1 MTLDSLYIGVPI
13 GAFFCFLFIFF
24 SYLNAGDA
32 KPVRYF
38 RQILLSCLIW
48 TGGVVMM
55 RMQIM
60 PGMRFWF
67 HVSVFGFLTVPIFMY
82 AFLFYMLEIKKNG
95 FLTGYCI
102 ATVVAMGIN
111 VVTEVFIPE
120 PDIIRYA
127 DGSIGYAY
135 HLSWGSYLFAA
146 AEAGVI
152 VYTTVLAHRAI
163 GNKFEKRKKLFPLL
177 LGTVAILTGNLFV
190 ALPGN
195 FLPVDYEGRYFLGFG
210 RVI

>member
-1 MTLDSLYIGVPI
+1 MILKNFTFNLEETALTLDSLYIGVPI

-24 SYLNAGDA
+24 SFLNAGDA

-127 DGSIGYAY
+127 DGSIGYAC

-146 AEAGVI
+146 AEAFMLYDENGEKI
-152 VYTTVLAHRAI
+152 LPSGH
-163 GNKFEKRKKLFPLL
+163 FEIFVGGMQPDSRSEK
-177 LGTVAILTGNLFV
+177 LTGKTVESLM
-190 ALPGN
+190 L
-195 FLPVDYEGRYFLGFG
+195 
-210 RVI
+210 

>member
-24 SYLNAGDA
+24 SFLNAGDA

-127 DGSIGYAY
+127 RWKHWICLSSILG
-135 HLSWGSYLFAA
+135 
-146 AEAGVI
+146 
-152 VYTTVLAHRAI
+152 
-163 GNKFEKRKKLFPLL
+163 KLFICSCGGRCDRLYDSF
-177 LGTVAILTGNLFV
+177 GAQGN
-190 ALPGN
+190 
-195 FLPVDYEGRYFLGFG
+195 RQ
-210 RVI
+210 

>member
-24 SYLNAGDA
+24 SFLNAGDA

-67 HVSVFGFLTVPIFMY
+67 HVSVFGFLTVPIFDVCIFILY
-82 AFLFYMLEIKKNG
+82 VGDQKEWFPDRILHSYCGGNG
-95 FLTGYCI
+95 DQCCHRSIYPGTGYYPVCRWKHWI
-102 ATVVAMGIN
+102 CLS
-111 VVTEVFIPE
+111 
-120 PDIIRYA
+120 
-127 DGSIGYAY
+127 SILG
-135 HLSWGSYLFAA
+135 
-146 AEAGVI
+146 
-152 VYTTVLAHRAI
+152 
-163 GNKFEKRKKLFPLL
+163 KLFICSCGGRCDRLYDSF
-177 LGTVAILTGNLFV
+177 GAQGN
-190 ALPGN
+190 
-195 FLPVDYEGRYFLGFG
+195 RQ
-210 RVI
+210 

>member
-1 MTLDSLYIGVPI
+1 
-13 GAFFCFLFIFF
+13 
-24 SYLNAGDA
+24 
-32 KPVRYF
+32 
-38 RQILLSCLIW
+38 
-48 TGGVVMM
+48 
-55 RMQIM
+55 
-60 PGMRFWF
+60 
-67 HVSVFGFLTVPIFMY
+67 
-82 AFLFYMLEIKKNG
+82 MLEIKKNG

-152 VYTTVLAHRAI
+152 VYTTVLAHREI
-163 GNKFEKRKKLFPLL
+163 GNKFEKR
-177 LGTVAILTGNLFV
+177 
-190 ALPGN
+190 
-195 FLPVDYEGRYFLGFG
+195 
-210 RVI
+210 

>member
-24 SYLNAGDA
+24 SFLNAGDA

-95 FLTGYCI
+95 FQKYLSRNRILSGMQMEALDMPIIYL
-102 ATVVAMGIN
+102 G
-111 VVTEVFIPE
+111 EVI
-120 PDIIRYA
+120 
-127 DGSIGYAY
+127 
-135 HLSWGSYLFAA
+135 YLQLRRQ
-146 AEAGVI
+146 V
-152 VYTTVLAHRAI
+152 
-163 GNKFEKRKKLFPLL
+163 
-177 LGTVAILTGNLFV
+177 
-190 ALPGN
+190 
-195 FLPVDYEGRYFLGFG
+195 
-210 RVI
+210 

>member
-1 MTLDSLYIGVPI
+1 M
-13 GAFFCFLFIFF
+13 
-24 SYLNAGDA
+24 A

-111 VVTEVFIPE
+111 VVTEVFIRNR
-120 PDIIRYA
+120 I
-127 DGSIGYAY
+127 
-135 HLSWGSYLFAA
+135 LSGMQMKALDMPVIYLG
-146 AEAGVI
+146 EVI
-152 VYTTVLAHRAI
+152 YLQLR
-163 GNKFEKRKKLFPLL
+163 RQL
-177 LGTVAILTGNLFV
+177 
-190 ALPGN
+190 
-195 FLPVDYEGRYFLGFG
+195 
-210 RVI
+210 

>member
-1 MTLDSLYIGVPI
+1 MNIMIDFENFTFNLEETALTLDSLYIGVPI

-24 SYLNAGDA
+24 SFLNAGDA

-127 DGSIGYAY
+127 DGSIAVSYT
-135 HLSWGSYLFAA
+135 HL
-146 AEAGVI
+146 
-152 VYTTVLAHRAI
+152 T
-163 GNKFEKRKKLFPLL
+163 
-177 LGTVAILTGNLFV
+177 
-190 ALPGN
+190 LPTICS
-195 FLPVDYEGRYFLGFG
+195 V
-210 RVI
+210 

>member
-1 MTLDSLYIGVPI
+1 
-13 GAFFCFLFIFF
+13 
-24 SYLNAGDA
+24 
-32 KPVRYF
+32 
-38 RQILLSCLIW
+38 
-48 TGGVVMM
+48 MM

-60 PGMRFWF
+60 PRIRFWF

-127 DGSIGYAY
+127 DGSIGYDCQ
-135 HLSWGSYLFAA
+135 LFICSCGGRCDRLYDSFGAQ
-146 AEAGVI
+146 
-152 VYTTVLAHRAI
+152 
-163 GNKFEKRKKLFPLL
+163 GNRQ
-177 LGTVAILTGNLFV
+177 
-190 ALPGN
+190 
-195 FLPVDYEGRYFLGFG
+195 
-210 RVI
+210 

>member
-24 SYLNAGDA
+24 SFLNAGDA

-67 HVSVFGFLTVPIFMY
+67 HVSVFGL
-82 AFLFYMLEIKKNG
+82 LWWQ
-95 FLTGYCI
+95 
-102 ATVVAMGIN
+102 
-111 VVTEVFIPE
+111 
-120 PDIIRYA
+120 
-127 DGSIGYAY
+127 
-135 HLSWGSYLFAA
+135 WGSMLSQKYLSRNRILSGMQMKALDMP
-146 AEAGVI
+146 VI
-152 VYTTVLAHRAI
+152 Y
-163 GNKFEKRKKLFPLL
+163 
-177 LGTVAILTGNLFV
+177 LG
-190 ALPGN
+190 
-195 FLPVDYEGRYFLGFG
+195 E
-210 RVI
+210 VIYLQLRRQL

>member
-24 SYLNAGDA
+24 SFLNAGDA

-111 VVTEVFIPE
+111 VVTEVWICLS
-120 PDIIRYA
+120 
-127 DGSIGYAY
+127 SILG
-135 HLSWGSYLFAA
+135 
-146 AEAGVI
+146 
-152 VYTTVLAHRAI
+152 
-163 GNKFEKRKKLFPLL
+163 KLFICSCGGRCDRLYDSF
-177 LGTVAILTGNLFV
+177 GAQGN
-190 ALPGN
+190 
-195 FLPVDYEGRYFLGFG
+195 RQ
-210 RVI
+210 

>member
-1 MTLDSLYIGVPI
+1 
-13 GAFFCFLFIFF
+13 
-24 SYLNAGDA
+24 
-32 KPVRYF
+32 
-38 RQILLSCLIW
+38 
-48 TGGVVMM
+48 MM

-82 AFLFYMLEIKKNG
+82 AFYFICWRSKEWFPDRILHSYCGGNG
-95 FLTGYCI
+95 DQCCHRSIYPGTGYYPVCRWKHWI
-102 ATVVAMGIN
+102 CLS
-111 VVTEVFIPE
+111 
-120 PDIIRYA
+120 
-127 DGSIGYAY
+127 SI
-135 HLSWGSYLFAA
+135 LGSYLFAA

-195 FLPVDYEGRYFLGFG
+195 FSRMICWAVFLWHCACYISCGTSICLIS
-210 RVI
+210 RTVS

>member
-1 MTLDSLYIGVPI
+1 
-13 GAFFCFLFIFF
+13 
-24 SYLNAGDA
+24 
-32 KPVRYF
+32 
-38 RQILLSCLIW
+38 
-48 TGGVVMM
+48 MM

-127 DGSIGYAY
+127 DESIGYAY

-152 VYTTVLAHRAI
+152 SIRQFWRTGQSAI
-163 GNKFEKRKKLFPLL
+163 
-177 LGTVAILTGNLFV
+177 NLK
-190 ALPGN
+190 N
-195 FLPVDYEGRYFLGFG
+195 ERNYFHCCLEQLQF
-210 RVI
+210 

>member
-24 SYLNAGDA
+24 SFLNAGDA

-95 FLTGYCI
+95 FLT
-102 ATVVAMGIN
+102 
-111 VVTEVFIPE
+111 
-120 PDIIRYA
+120 
-127 DGSIGYAY
+127 
-135 HLSWGSYLFAA
+135 
-146 AEAGVI
+146 
-152 VYTTVLAHRAI
+152 
-163 GNKFEKRKKLFPLL
+163 
-177 LGTVAILTGNLFV
+177 
-190 ALPGN
+190 
-195 FLPVDYEGRYFLGFG
+195 
-210 RVI
+210 